1 MTGAKAA
8 RNGFP
13 KEDDQRY
20 IRGGKGN
27 DAVLSVRPKVA
38 ELTFQLY
45 GRVLHPEL
53 FEVYQTRRVKR
64 GRYEAK
70 IDITS
75 AGHVMA
81 WRYDG
86 IILTEV
92 AAAANHPL
100 PRKRRLMSYRLE
112 GDRSDRLKCRG
123 GVVYRTD
130 FQMESYDQDLFLSFQ
145 QELATDRHRRGMMHT
160 FGASGRVALGAV
172 SYINVETRDRS
183 MFVQAF
189 HTFPDDCAIV
199 KTQSH
204 FELP

>member
-13 KEDDQRY
+13 KEDDQRH
-20 IRGGKGN
+20 IRGGKRN

-130 FQMESYDQDLFLSFQ
+130 FQMESFDQELFLSFQ

-160 FGASGRVALGAV
+160 FDASGRVALGAV